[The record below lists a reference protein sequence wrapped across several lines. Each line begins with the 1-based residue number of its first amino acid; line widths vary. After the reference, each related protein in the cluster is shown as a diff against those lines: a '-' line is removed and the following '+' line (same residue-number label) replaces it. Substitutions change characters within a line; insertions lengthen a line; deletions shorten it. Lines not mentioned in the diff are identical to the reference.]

1 MNSSRFLKHI
11 VPVLTFLYV
20 LSIFVLRIYKAY
32 NEQGLALIGWDNY
45 DYLARGLCF
54 YRAPIDYVIAYASL
68 PRMPDIING
77 IIGMILPST
86 LALPLIA
93 FEGVFLNTLLL
104 TYIYINIRHSKEEY
118 SIYIVLLL
126 TLLPFYFID
135 FQRFYWYIIFLYL
148 AIYFALAR
156 NSLRRSIVLY
166 LLGVLLTYNEINL
179 ISIFTIIYLILLFI
193 LKSSHFVVKF
203 EKYVYIIFVIILIS
217 YLVFLS
223 YKMNL
228 LSNNISMMFMLY
240 YILSII
246 LVFVYLY
253 IKKAYIYGAV
263 IILLSLPFIYL
274 GRLDRIAFT
283 LVLFLYIFLPYIKY
297 KNITISSK
305 LYNLILFLFGLAFTI
320 LHVNLMATNYY
331 LNSYRHW
338 FTSSD
343 ISFALSLASYINKY
357 VNSPYVLFI
366 YDFDFYGR
374 DIIFFDLVQYFT
386 NCKFYYYIY
395 KLDNHQTNMPINIY
409 NITYIYIDFK
419 SKKFTLLS
427 QENFLN
433 ISNTT

>member
-1 MNSSRFLKHI
+1 MNFSRLLKHI

-20 LSIFVLRIYKAY
+20 LTIFVLRIYKAY

-54 YRAPIDYVIAYASL
+54 YRAPIDYVFAYASL

-77 IIGMILPST
+77 ITGMILPST

-93 FEGVFLNTLLL
+93 FNGVFLNTLLL
-104 TYIYINIRHSKEEY
+104 TYIYTNIRHSKEEY

-156 NSLRRSIVLY
+156 NSVRRSIVLY
-166 LLGVLLTYNEINL
+166 ILGVLLTYNEINL
-179 ISIFTIIYLILLFI
+179 IFIFSIIFLISLFI
-193 LKSSHFVVKF
+193 LKCSHFVLKF
-203 EKYVYIIFVIILIS
+203 EKYIYIVFVIILIG
-217 YLVFLS
+217 YLVFLL
-223 YKMNL
+223 YRMNL
-228 LSNNISMMFMLY
+228 LSNNISLMFTLY
-240 YILSII
+240 YFLSII

-253 IKKAYIYGAV
+253 MKKAYIYGAV

-274 GRLDRIAFT
+274 GKLDRIAFT

-297 KNITISSK
+297 KNILFSSK
-305 LYNLILFLFGLAFTI
+305 FYNTILFLLGLAFTI
-320 LHVNLMATNYY
+320 LHVHLMATNYY

-343 ISFALSLASYINKY
+343 INFALSLASYINKS

-395 KLDNHQTNMPINIY
+395 KLDNHQTNIPNNIY

-427 QENFLN
+427 QEN
-433 ISNTT
+433 S

>member
-1 MNSSRFLKHI
+1 L
-11 VPVLTFLYV
+11 
-20 LSIFVLRIYKAY
+20 
-32 NEQGLALIGWDNY
+32 
-45 DYLARGLCF
+45 
-54 YRAPIDYVIAYASL
+54 
-68 PRMPDIING
+68 
-77 IIGMILPST
+77 IGMILPST

-93 FEGVFLNTLLL
+93 FNGVFLNTLLL
-104 TYIYINIRHSKEEY
+104 TYIYINIRHSREEY

-135 FQRFYWYIIFLYL
+135 FQRFYWYIIFLYF

-156 NSLRRSIVLY
+156 NSVRGSIVLY
-166 LLGVLLTYNEINL
+166 LLDVLLTYNEINL
-179 ISIFTIIYLILLFI
+179 IFIFTIIFLISLFI
-193 LKSSHFVVKF
+193 LKSSHFVLKF

-223 YKMNL
+223 CKMNL
-228 LSNNISMMFMLY
+228 LGNNISLMFMLY

-263 IILLSLPFIYL
+263 IILLSFPFIYL
-274 GRLDRIAFT
+274 GRLDRTAFT

-297 KNITISSK
+297 KNISISSK

-320 LHVNLMATNYY
+320 LHVHLMATNYY

-343 ISFALSLASYINKY
+343 VSFALSLASYINKN

-386 NCKFYYYIY
+386 NCKFYFYIY
-395 KLDNHQTNMPINIY
+395 KLDSHQTNIPKNIY

-419 SKKFTLLS
+419 SKNFTRLS
-427 QENFLN
+427 QEKFLN
-433 ISNTT
+433 ISNAT